1 MGERSKVAEHLRGL
15 IRTANPNAKNVL
27 ELGCGTGSMLKRL
40 QDAYEVSG
48 LDVSSKMLSI
58 FQSHAKK
65 SLERNSSSKIW
76 SIFKST
82 TDST

>member
-1 MGERSKVAEHLRGL
+1 
-15 IRTANPNAKNVL
+15 
-27 ELGCGTGSMLKRL
+27 MLKRL